1 MAKLAGK
8 IVWVTGAGTGI
19 GEGAAMALAAEGA
32 TLVLT
37 GRRAGPLEEV
47 AGRIKAAGGEAH
59 VQPGDMTSAAAVKGI
74 ATWIEGKFG
83 RLDIFVANAGI
94 NILDRGWDKIDAE
107 GVDTVL
113 HGNLDSVFYGAIA
126 VLPIMRRQQGG
137 QIIVTASM
145 AGRWVGL
152 MSGPAYVAAK
162 HGVVAACH
170 TINMQECVN
179 GIRCTAVLPGEVAT
193 PILDKRPVPV
203 SAEERNR
210 MAQKEDVGD
219 LIRYIACLPPH
230 VVINEV
236 MICPTWNR
244 GYVAG
249 LQRTGTN

>member
-47 AGRIKAAGGEAH
+47 AARITAAGGQAH
-59 VQPGDMTSAAAVKGI
+59 VQTGDMTRAAAVQEI

-94 NILDRGWDKIDAE
+94 NILDRGWDTIDAE

-145 AGRWVGL
+145 AGRWIGL

-219 LIRYIACLPPH
+219 LIRYIACLPEH

-249 LQRTGTN
+249 LQRAGTN

>member
-1 MAKLAGK
+1 MGKLQGK
-8 IVWVTGAGTGI
+8 IAWVTGAGTGI
-19 GEGAAMALAAEGA
+19 GEGAAMALASEGA
-32 TLVLT
+32 TVILT
-37 GRRAGPLEEV
+37 GRRPAPLKSV
-47 AGRIKAAGGEAH
+47 ATRIAKAGGAAH
-59 VQPGDMTSAAAVKGI
+59 AKPGDMTDAAAVQSI
-74 ATWIEGKFG
+74 ADWIAKKFK

-94 NILDRGWDKIDAE
+94 NILDRTWGALTPE

-126 VLPIMRRQQGG
+126 VLPIMRKQQDG

-152 MSGPAYVAAK
+152 LSGPAYVAAK

-170 TINMQECVN
+170 TINMEECVN

-203 SAEERNR
+203 SPEDRAK

-244 GYVAG
+244 GYVAA
-249 LQRTGTN
+249 LQRTGR

>member
-1 MAKLAGK
+1 MSKLAGK
-8 IVWVTGAGTGI
+8 IAWVTGAGTGI
-19 GEGAAMALAAEGA
+19 GEGAAHALAAEGA
-32 TLVLT
+32 TVILT
-37 GRRAGPLEEV
+37 GRRPGPLKDV
-47 AGRIKAAGGEAH
+47 AAAITAAGGKAH
-59 VQPGDMTSAAAVKGI
+59 AKAGDMTDAAVVQGI
-74 ATWIEGKFG
+74 ADWIVKKFK

-94 NILDRGWDKIDAE
+94 NILDRSWDKISPL
-107 GVDTVL
+107 GIDTVL

-126 VLPIMRRQQGG
+126 VLPAMRKQGGG

-179 GIRCTAVLPGEVAT
+179 NIRCTAVLPGEVAT

-203 SAEERNR
+203 SPEERAK

-219 LIRYIACLPPH
+219 LIRYIACLPDH
-230 VVINEV
+230 ITINEV
-236 MICPTWNR
+236 MITPTWNR
-244 GYVAG
+244 GYVAA
-249 LQRTGTN
+249 LQRAGV

>member
-1 MAKLAGK
+1 MGKLDGK

-37 GRRAGPLEEV
+37 GRRTAPLKEV
-47 AGRIKAAGGEAH
+47 AGRIAEAGGTAH
-59 VQPGDMTSAAAVKGI
+59 VKAGDMTDAAAVQGI
-74 ATWIEGKFG
+74 ADWIKKKFK

-94 NILDRGWDKIDAE
+94 TILDRSWDKISPE
-107 GVDTVL
+107 GIDTVL

-126 VLPIMRRQQGG
+126 VLPMMRKQQDG

-170 TINMQECVN
+170 TINMQECIN

-193 PILDKRPVPV
+193 PDSRQAP
-203 SAEERNR
+203 
-210 MAQKEDVGD
+210 G
-219 LIRYIACLPPH
+219 
-230 VVINEV
+230 
-236 MICPTWNR
+236 
-244 GYVAG
+244 AG
-249 LQRTGTN
+249 QR

>member
-74 ATWIEGKFG
+74 ANWIEGKFG

-219 LIRYIACLPPH
+219 LIRYIACLPAH

>member
-1 MAKLAGK
+1 MAKLTGK

-19 GEGAAMALAAEGA
+19 GEGAALALAEEGA
-32 TLVLT
+32 SLVLT
-37 GRRAGPLEEV
+37 GRRPGPLEEV
-47 AGRIKAAGGEAH
+47 AARINASGGSAY
-59 VQPGDMTSAAAVKGI
+59 VQAGDMTSASSVKTI
-74 ATWIEGKFG
+74 ADWIEAKFG

-94 NILDRGWDKIDAE
+94 NILERGWDQITAE
-107 GVDTVL
+107 GIDTVL

-126 VLPIMRRQQGG
+126 VLPIMRRQQDG

-203 SAEERNR
+203 SAEERGR

-244 GYVAG
+244 GYVSG
-249 LQRTGTN
+249 LQRKGTN